1 MKFLLLDAD
10 QIRQFINL
18 FGHSI
23 LRKKSHAPDS
33 KKEVCCCMV
42 SIFHETSS
50 VLERKQYVRNPI
62 QIRVSFSAVGS
73 GVLGAT
79 TGVGVYKGDPSPS
92 RPSCGK
98 TKLLDFGFTGSID
111 SLTESNSV
119 ERDRGTPLLCMRI
132 DGAFVG
138 VGANSRP
145 TLSLVSSRSFFAG
158 GSRIGEFN
166 NGWLLGIGGDRP
178 WDKGLATCAT

>member
-10 QIRQFINL
+10 QIRQLINL

-23 LRKKSHAPDS
+23 LRKKSHEPDS
-33 KKEVCCCMV
+33 KKEICCCMV

-50 VLERKQYVRNPI
+50 VLERKQFVRNPI

-79 TGVGVYKGDPSPS
+79 TGVGVYKGDTSPS
-92 RPSCGK
+92 RPSCRK
-98 TKLLDFGFTGSID
+98 TKLDFGFTGSID

-119 ERDRGTPLLCMRI
+119 ERDRGTLLLGTMGI

-138 VGANSRP
+138 AGANSRL
-145 TLSLVSSRSFFAG
+145 TLSLVSGRSFFAG

-166 NGWLLGIGGDRP
+166 NGWLPGIGGDRSR
-178 WDKGLATCAT
+178 DKGLATFAT